1 MDGLSLLGLVCES
14 KLQEKVEPIEEYIDD
29 FPFKVEPLT
38 LTYDDIA
45 EEEQVETKEDLS
57 LVKKEVLDVDDDVV
71 LIQSSQRRSES
82 FEKSSQAVATHL
94 NVKEFG
100 KFRYK
105 IFENQLCKYS
115 KYTGWHLQRSSGMMK
130 IKLDFERLKFGQ
142 DSLIV
147 RALLVRKDETYR
159 HYGVDRICE
168 NHRNEVGV
176 GSRDHVLHP
185 SAGMDGLWYFD
196 KNGQRN
202 SLCFQLGNPDIS
214 GHLETT
220 IGLKIMCN
228 DSCSTCDDPTFK
240 PTESSRD
247 LLLLLTLETTE
258 FGIILARRSII
269 IWPKAV
275 VRPKDLNKP
284 ERRKPKGGAAKLNKK
299 KEMILK
305 MNENK
310 SVSQNQPNQLLV
322 KKDSGSEQKKVNLI
336 VPIETSNSSNVTKLD
351 IVNSSLDFTVRNAR
365 SLGISKA
372 ALLLMVEESY
382 DHLESKS

>member
-14 KLQEKVEPIEEYIDD
+14 KLQEKVEPREDVIED
-29 FPFKVEPLT
+29 FPVKVEDLM
-38 LTYDDIA
+38 YDDIA
-45 EEEQVETKEDLS
+45 EEEEEDLKEDLA
-57 LVKKEVLDVDDDVV
+57 LVKKEVLDVDEDVV
-71 LIQSSQRRSES
+71 LIQSSERRSES
-82 FEKSSQAVATHL
+82 FEKSSQAVSTHL
-94 NVKEFG
+94 NIRDFG
-100 KFRYK
+100 NFRYK

-130 IKLDFERLKFGQ
+130 IKLDFEKLKFGQ

-168 NHRNEVGV
+168 NHRNEVGI

-185 SAGMDGLWYFD
+185 AGWLDGTWYFD

-202 SLCFQLGNPDIS
+202 SLCFKLGKPDIS
-214 GHLETT
+214 GHLQST

-258 FGIILARRSII
+258 FGIILSRRSII

-310 SVSQNQPNQLLV
+310 SVSPGQSVLV
-322 KKDSGSEQKKVNLI
+322 KKDSSSEQKKVNLI
-336 VPIETSNSSNVTKLD
+336 VPIETSSSNVTKMD

-372 ALLLMVEESY
+372 DFLLMVEESF

>member
-14 KLQEKVEPIEEYIDD
+14 KLQEKVEPSEDVIDNL
-29 FPFKVEPLT
+29 PMVKVEHMI
-38 LTYDDIA
+38 YDDIA
-45 EEEQVETKEDLS
+45 EEEEENIKEDLT
-57 LVKKEVLDVDDDVV
+57 LVKKEVLETDEDVV
-71 LIQSSQRRSES
+71 LIQSSERISES
-82 FEKSSQAVATHL
+82 FEKSSQAVSTHL
-94 NVKEFG
+94 NIKDFG
-100 KFRYK
+100 NFRYK

-130 IKLDFERLKFGQ
+130 IKLDFEKLKFGQ

-168 NHRNEVGV
+168 NHRNEVGI

-185 SAGMDGLWYFD
+185 AGWLDGTWYFD

-202 SLCFQLGNPDIS
+202 SLCFKLGQPDIS
-214 GHLETT
+214 GHLEST

-258 FGIILARRSII
+258 LGRILSRRSIL

-299 KEMILK
+299 EEKILK

-310 SVSQNQPNQLLV
+310 PVSPAQSVLV
-322 KKDSGSEQKKVNLI
+322 KKDSSSEQKKENLI
-336 VPIETSNSSNVTKLD
+336 VPMETSSNVTNLD
-351 IVNSSLDFTVRNAR
+351 TVNSSLDLTVRNAR
-365 SLGISKA
+365 SIGISKA
-372 ALLLMVEESY
+372 DLLLMVEESF
-382 DHLESKS
+382 DRLESKS

>member
-14 KLQEKVEPIEEYIDD
+14 KLQEKVEPSEDVIDNL
-29 FPFKVEPLT
+29 PMVKVEHMI
-38 LTYDDIA
+38 YDDIA
-45 EEEQVETKEDLS
+45 EEEEENIKEDLT
-57 LVKKEVLDVDDDVV
+57 LVKKEVLETDEDVV
-71 LIQSSQRRSES
+71 LIQSSERISES
-82 FEKSSQAVATHL
+82 FEKSSQAVSTHL
-94 NVKEFG
+94 NIKDFG
-100 KFRYK
+100 NFRYK

-130 IKLDFERLKFGQ
+130 IKLDFEKLKFGQ

-168 NHRNEVGV
+168 NHRNEVGI

-185 SAGMDGLWYFD
+185 AGWLDGTWYFD

-202 SLCFQLGNPDIS
+202 SLCFKLGQPDIS
-214 GHLETT
+214 GHLEST

-258 FGIILARRSII
+258 LGRILSRRSIL

-299 KEMILK
+299 EEMILK

-310 SVSQNQPNQLLV
+310 PVSPAQSVLV
-322 KKDSGSEQKKVNLI
+322 KKDSSSEQKKENLI
-336 VPIETSNSSNVTKLD
+336 VPMETSSNVTNLD
-351 IVNSSLDFTVRNAR
+351 TVNSSLDLTVRNAR
-365 SLGISKA
+365 ALGISKA
-372 ALLLMVEESY
+372 DLLLMVEESF
-382 DHLESKS
+382 DRLESKS

>member
-14 KLQEKVEPIEEYIDD
+14 KLQEKVEPSEDVIDNL
-29 FPFKVEPLT
+29 PMVKVEHT
-38 LTYDDIA
+38 IYDDIA
-45 EEEQVETKEDLS
+45 EEEEENIKEDLT
-57 LVKKEVLDVDDDVV
+57 LVKKEVLETDEDVV
-71 LIQSSQRRSES
+71 LIQSSERISES
-82 FEKSSQAVATHL
+82 FEKSSQAVSTHL
-94 NVKEFG
+94 NIKDFG
-100 KFRYK
+100 NFRYK

-130 IKLDFERLKFGQ
+130 IKLDFEKLKFGQ

-168 NHRNEVGV
+168 NHRNEVGI

-185 SAGMDGLWYFD
+185 AGWLDGTWYFD

-202 SLCFQLGNPDIS
+202 SLCFKLGQPDIS
-214 GHLETT
+214 GHLEST

-258 FGIILARRSII
+258 FGIILSRRSII

-310 SVSQNQPNQLLV
+310 SVSPGQSVLV
-322 KKDSGSEQKKVNLI
+322 KKDSSSEQKKVNLI
-336 VPIETSNSSNVTKLD
+336 VPIETSSSNVTKMD

-372 ALLLMVEESY
+372 DLLLMVEESF

>member
-14 KLQEKVEPIEEYIDD
+14 KLQERHQKTELMEDVIEHIPVKVENL
-29 FPFKVEPLT
+29 K
-38 LTYDDIA
+38 YDDIA
-45 EEEQVETKEDLS
+45 EDMDSEEDLG
-57 LVKKEVLDVDDDVV
+57 LVKKESQELDDDVV
-71 LIQSSQRRSES
+71 LIQSNELKSES

-94 NVKEFG
+94 NIKDFG
-100 KFRYK
+100 NFRYK
-105 IFENQLCKYS
+105 IHENQLCKFS

-130 IKLDFERLKFGQ
+130 IKLEFEKLKFSQ

-168 NHRNEVGV
+168 NHRNEIGV
-176 GSRDHVLHP
+176 ENKEHVLHP
-185 SAGMDGLWYFD
+185 VAGLDGMWYFD
-196 KNGQRN
+196 NHGQRN
-202 SLCFQLGNPDIS
+202 SLCFKLNKPNMS
-214 GHLETT
+214 GHLEAT

-247 LLLLLTLETTE
+247 LLLLLTLETLE
-258 FGIILARRSII
+258 FGLVLSRRSIT

-299 KEMILK
+299 KEMIEKLK
-305 MNENK
+305 ESK
-310 SVSQNQPNQLLV
+310 PQPSPPNQLIV
-322 KKDSGSEQKKVNLI
+322 KNSNCEQKKVNLI
-336 VPIETSNSSNVTKLD
+336 VPIETTNSSVTKLD

-365 SLGISKA
+365 ALGISKSV
-372 ALLLMVEESY
+372 LLQMVEESY
-382 DHLESKS
+382 DKLMQYKS

>member
-14 KLQEKVEPIEEYIDD
+14 KLQENKTELMDVIEDMPVKVEHL
-29 FPFKVEPLT
+29 K
-38 LTYDDIA
+38 YDDIA
-45 EEEQVETKEDLS
+45 EDLDQEENLT
-57 LVKKEVLDVDDDVV
+57 VKKEALDVDDDVV
-71 LIQSSQRRSES
+71 LIQSNQLKSES

-94 NVKEFG
+94 NIRDMG
-100 KFRYK
+100 NFRFK
-105 IFENQLCKYS
+105 IYENQLCKFS

-130 IKLDFERLKFGQ
+130 IKLEFGKLKFGQ

-176 GSRDHVLHP
+176 ENKEHVLHP
-185 SAGMDGLWYFD
+185 VAGLDGMWYFD
-196 KNGQRN
+196 EVGQRN
-202 SLCFQLGNPDIS
+202 SLCFKLGKPDIS
-214 GHLETT
+214 GHLEST

-247 LLLLLTLETTE
+247 LLLVLTLETTE
-258 FGIILARRSII
+258 FGIVLSRRSIT

-299 KEMILK
+299 KEMIEK
-305 MNENK
+305 MNSSK
-310 SVSQNQPNQLLV
+310 PSQPNQFVV
-322 KKDSGSEQKKVNLI
+322 KNSNCEQKKVNLI
-336 VPIETSNSSNVTKLD
+336 VPIETNNSSVTKLD

-365 SLGISKA
+365 ALGISKLD
-372 ALLLMVEESY
+372 LLQMVEESY
-382 DHLESKS
+382 DRNCLQYKS

>member
-14 KLQEKVEPIEEYIDD
+14 KLQEKVEPSEDVIDNL
-29 FPFKVEPLT
+29 PMVKVEHMI
-38 LTYDDIA
+38 YDDIA
-45 EEEQVETKEDLS
+45 EEEENIKEDLT
-57 LVKKEVLDVDDDVV
+57 LVKKEVLETDEDVV
-71 LIQSSQRRSES
+71 LIQSSERISES
-82 FEKSSQAVATHL
+82 FEKSSQAVSTHL
-94 NVKEFG
+94 NIKDFG
-100 KFRYK
+100 NFRYK

-130 IKLDFERLKFGQ
+130 IKLDFEKLKFGK

-168 NHRNEVGV
+168 NHRNEVGI

-185 SAGMDGLWYFD
+185 AGWLDGTWYFD

-202 SLCFQLGNPDIS
+202 SLCFKLGQPDIS
-214 GHLETT
+214 GHLEST

-258 FGIILARRSII
+258 FGIILSRRSII

-310 SVSQNQPNQLLV
+310 SVSPGQSVLV
-322 KKDSGSEQKKVNLI
+322 KKDSSSEQKKENLI
-336 VPIETSNSSNVTKLD
+336 VPMETSSNVTNLD
-351 IVNSSLDFTVRNAR
+351 TVNSSLDLTVRNAR
-365 SLGISKA
+365 ALGISKA
-372 ALLLMVEESY
+372 DLLLMVEESF
-382 DHLESKS
+382 DRLESKS

>member
-14 KLQEKVEPIEEYIDD
+14 KLQEKVEPSEDVIDNL
-29 FPFKVEPLT
+29 PMVKVEHMI
-38 LTYDDIA
+38 YDDIA
-45 EEEQVETKEDLS
+45 EEEEENIKEDLT
-57 LVKKEVLDVDDDVV
+57 LVKKEVLETDEDVV
-71 LIQSSQRRSES
+71 LIQSSERISES
-82 FEKSSQAVATHL
+82 FEKSSQAVSTHL
-94 NVKEFG
+94 NIKDFG
-100 KFRYK
+100 NFRYK

-130 IKLDFERLKFGQ
+130 IKLDFEKLKFGQ

-168 NHRNEVGV
+168 NHRNEVGI

-185 SAGMDGLWYFD
+185 AGWLDGTWYFD

-202 SLCFQLGNPDIS
+202 SLCFKLGKPDIS
-214 GHLETT
+214 GHLQST

-258 FGIILARRSII
+258 FGIILSRRSII

-310 SVSQNQPNQLLV
+310 SVSPGQSVLV
-322 KKDSGSEQKKVNLI
+322 KKDSSSEQKKVNLI
-336 VPIETSNSSNVTKLD
+336 VPIETSSSNVTKMD

-372 ALLLMVEESY
+372 DLLLMVEESF

>member
-14 KLQEKVEPIEEYIDD
+14 KLQEKVEPSEDVIDNL
-29 FPFKVEPLT
+29 PMVKVEHT
-38 LTYDDIA
+38 IYDDIA
-45 EEEQVETKEDLS
+45 EEEEENIKEDLT
-57 LVKKEVLDVDDDVV
+57 LVKKEVLETDEDVV
-71 LIQSSQRRSES
+71 LIQSSERISES
-82 FEKSSQAVATHL
+82 FEKSSQAVSTHL
-94 NVKEFG
+94 NIKDFG
-100 KFRYK
+100 NFRYK

-130 IKLDFERLKFGQ
+130 IKLDFEKLKFGQ

-168 NHRNEVGV
+168 NHRNEVGI

-185 SAGMDGLWYFD
+185 AGALDGEWYFD

-202 SLCFQLGNPDIS
+202 SLCFKLGKPDIS
-214 GHLETT
+214 GHLQST

-258 FGIILARRSII
+258 FGIILSRRSII

-299 KEMILK
+299 EEKILK

-310 SVSQNQPNQLLV
+310 P
-322 KKDSGSEQKKVNLI
+322 EEKKVNLI
-336 VPIETSNSSNVTKLD
+336 VPMETSSNVTNLD
-351 IVNSSLDFTVRNAR
+351 TVNSSLDITVRNAQ

-372 ALLLMVEESY
+372 DLLLMVEESF
-382 DHLESKS
+382 DRLESKS

>member
-14 KLQEKVEPIEEYIDD
+14 KLQEKVEPSEDVIDNL
-29 FPFKVEPLT
+29 PMVKVEHMI
-38 LTYDDIA
+38 YDDIA
-45 EEEQVETKEDLS
+45 EEEEENIKEDLT
-57 LVKKEVLDVDDDVV
+57 LVKKEVLETDEDVV
-71 LIQSSQRRSES
+71 LIQSSERISES
-82 FEKSSQAVATHL
+82 FEKSSQAVSTHL
-94 NVKEFG
+94 NIKDFG
-100 KFRYK
+100 NLRYK
-105 IFENQLCKYS
+105 IFENQMCKYS

-130 IKLDFERLKFGQ
+130 IKLDFEKLKFGK

-168 NHRNEVGV
+168 NHRNEVGI

-185 SAGMDGLWYFD
+185 AGWLDGTWYFD

-202 SLCFQLGNPDIS
+202 SLCFKLGQPDIS
-214 GHLETT
+214 GHLEST

-258 FGIILARRSII
+258 LGRILSRRSIL

-310 SVSQNQPNQLLV
+310 SVSPGQSVLV
-322 KKDSGSEQKKVNLI
+322 KKDSSSEQKKVNLI
-336 VPIETSNSSNVTKLD
+336 VPIETSSSNVTKMD

-372 ALLLMVEESY
+372 DLLLMVEESF

>member
-14 KLQEKVEPIEEYIDD
+14 KLQEKVEPSEDVIDNL
-29 FPFKVEPLT
+29 PMVKVEHMI
-38 LTYDDIA
+38 YDDIA
-45 EEEQVETKEDLS
+45 EEEEENIKEDLT
-57 LVKKEVLDVDDDVV
+57 LVKKEVLETDEDVV
-71 LIQSSQRRSES
+71 LIQSSERISES
-82 FEKSSQAVATHL
+82 FEKSSQAVSTHL
-94 NVKEFG
+94 NIKDFG
-100 KFRYK
+100 NFRYK

-130 IKLDFERLKFGQ
+130 IKLDFEKLKFGQ

-176 GSRDHVLHP
+176 GGRDHVLHP
-185 SAGMDGLWYFD
+185 AGWLDGTWYFD

-202 SLCFQLGNPDIS
+202 SLCFKLGQPDIS
-214 GHLETT
+214 GHLEST

-258 FGIILARRSII
+258 FGIILSRRSII

-310 SVSQNQPNQLLV
+310 SVSPGQSVLV
-322 KKDSGSEQKKVNLI
+322 KKDSSSEQKKVNLI
-336 VPIETSNSSNVTKLD
+336 VPIETSSSNVTKMD

-372 ALLLMVEESY
+372 DLLLMVEESF

>member
-14 KLQEKVEPIEEYIDD
+14 KLQEKVEPIDD
-29 FPFKVEPLT
+29 VIEDFHVKVEHLM
-38 LTYDDIA
+38 YDDIA
-45 EEEQVETKEDLS
+45 EEQEDLQEDLT
-57 LVKKEVLDVDDDVV
+57 LVKEEVVDVDEDVV
-71 LIQSSQRRSES
+71 LIQSSERRSES

-94 NVKEFG
+94 NIKDFG
-100 KFRYK
+100 NFRYK

-130 IKLDFERLKFGQ
+130 IKLDFDKLKFGQ

-168 NHRNEVGV
+168 NHRNEVGI

-185 SAGMDGLWYFD
+185 AGWMDGMWYFD

-202 SLCFQLGNPDIS
+202 SLCFKLGQPDIS
-214 GHLETT
+214 GHLEST

-258 FGIILARRSII
+258 FGIILSRRSIV

-310 SVSQNQPNQLLV
+310 SVSPGQSILV
-322 KKDSGSEQKKVNLI
+322 KKDSTSEQKKVNLI
-336 VPIETSNSSNVTKLD
+336 VPIETSNSNVTKLD

-372 ALLLMVEESY
+372 ALLLMVEESF

>member
-14 KLQEKVEPIEEYIDD
+14 KLQEKVEPSEDVIDNL
-29 FPFKVEPLT
+29 PMVKVEHMI
-38 LTYDDIA
+38 YDDIA
-45 EEEQVETKEDLS
+45 EEEEENIKEDLT
-57 LVKKEVLDVDDDVV
+57 LVKKEVLETDEDVV
-71 LIQSSQRRSES
+71 LIQSSERISES
-82 FEKSSQAVATHL
+82 FEKSSQAVSTHL
-94 NVKEFG
+94 NIKDFG
-100 KFRYK
+100 NFRYK

-130 IKLDFERLKFGQ
+130 IKLDFEKLKFGQ

-168 NHRNEVGV
+168 NHRNEVGI

-185 SAGMDGLWYFD
+185 AGWLDGTWYFD

-202 SLCFQLGNPDIS
+202 SLCFKLGKPDIS
-214 GHLETT
+214 GHLQST

-258 FGIILARRSII
+258 LGRILSRRSIL

-310 SVSQNQPNQLLV
+310 SVSPGQSVLV
-322 KKDSGSEQKKVNLI
+322 KKDSSSEQKKVNLI
-336 VPIETSNSSNVTKLD
+336 VPIETSSSNVTKMD

-372 ALLLMVEESY
+372 DLLLMVEESF

>member
-14 KLQEKVEPIEEYIDD
+14 KLQEKVEPREDVIED
-29 FPFKVEPLT
+29 FPVKVEDLM
-38 LTYDDIA
+38 YDDIA
-45 EEEQVETKEDLS
+45 EEEEEDLKEDLA
-57 LVKKEVLDVDDDVV
+57 LVKKEVLDVDEDVV
-71 LIQSSQRRSES
+71 LIQSSERRSES
-82 FEKSSQAVATHL
+82 FEKSSQAVSTHL
-94 NVKEFG
+94 NIRDFG
-100 KFRYK
+100 NFRYK

-130 IKLDFERLKFGQ
+130 IKLDFEKLKFGQ

-168 NHRNEVGV
+168 NHRNEVGI

-185 SAGMDGLWYFD
+185 AGWLDGTWYFD

-202 SLCFQLGNPDIS
+202 SLCFKLGQPDIS
-214 GHLETT
+214 GHLEST

-258 FGIILARRSII
+258 FGIILSRRSII

-310 SVSQNQPNQLLV
+310 SVSTGQSVLV
-322 KKDSGSEQKKVNLI
+322 KKDSSSEQKKVNLI
-336 VPIETSNSSNVTKLD
+336 VPIETSNSNVTKLD

-372 ALLLMVEESY
+372 ALLLMVEESF

>member
-14 KLQEKVEPIEEYIDD
+14 KLQEKVEPSEDVIDNL
-29 FPFKVEPLT
+29 PMVKVEHMI
-38 LTYDDIA
+38 YDDIA
-45 EEEQVETKEDLS
+45 EEEEENIKEDLT
-57 LVKKEVLDVDDDVV
+57 LVKKEVLETDEDVV
-71 LIQSSQRRSES
+71 LIQSSERISES
-82 FEKSSQAVATHL
+82 FEKSSQAVSTHL
-94 NVKEFG
+94 NIKDFG
-100 KFRYK
+100 NLRYK
-105 IFENQLCKYS
+105 IFENQMCKYS

-130 IKLDFERLKFGQ
+130 IKLDFEKLKFGQ

-168 NHRNEVGV
+168 NHRNEVGI

-185 SAGMDGLWYFD
+185 AGWLDGTWYFD

-202 SLCFQLGNPDIS
+202 SLCFKLGQPDIS
-214 GHLETT
+214 GHLEST

-258 FGIILARRSII
+258 LGRILSRRSIL

-310 SVSQNQPNQLLV
+310 SVSPGQSVLV
-322 KKDSGSEQKKVNLI
+322 KKDSSSEQKKVNLI
-336 VPIETSNSSNVTKLD
+336 VPIETSSSNVTKMD

-372 ALLLMVEESY
+372 DLLLMVEESF

>member
-1 MDGLSLLGLVCES
+1 MLGLVCES
-14 KLQEKVEPIEEYIDD
+14 KLQEKVEPIEDVIEE
-29 FPFKVEPLT
+29 FPVKVEHML
-38 LTYDDIA
+38 YDDIA
-45 EEEQVETKEDLS
+45 EEEEDTKKDLT
-57 LVKKEVLDVDDDVV
+57 LVKKEKLEVDDDVV
-71 LIQSSQRRSES
+71 LIQSSLRRSES

-94 NVKEFG
+94 NIKEFG
-100 KFRYK
+100 NFRYK

-185 SAGMDGLWYFD
+185 SGGMDGLWYFD
-196 KNGQRN
+196 INGQRN
-202 SLCFQLGNPDIS
+202 SLCFKLGNPDIS

-247 LLLLLTLETTE
+247 LLLVLTLETTE
-258 FGIILARRSII
+258 FGIILSRRSII

-310 SVSQNQPNQLLV
+310 SVSQSQPNQLLV
-322 KKDSGSEQKKVNLI
+322 KKDSSSEQKKVNLI
-336 VPIETSNSSNVTKLD
+336 VPIETSSTNVTKLD

-372 ALLLMVEESY
+372 ELLLMVEESY

>member
-1 MDGLSLLGLVCES
+1 MLGLVCES
-14 KLQEKVEPIEEYIDD
+14 KLQEKVEPIEDVIEE
-29 FPFKVEPLT
+29 FPVKVEHML
-38 LTYDDIA
+38 YDDIA
-45 EEEQVETKEDLS
+45 EEEEDTKKDLT
-57 LVKKEVLDVDDDVV
+57 LVKKEKLEVDDDVV
-71 LIQSSQRRSES
+71 LIQSSLRRSES

-94 NVKEFG
+94 NIKEFG
-100 KFRYK
+100 NFRYK

-130 IKLDFERLKFGQ
+130 IKLDFDMLKFGQ

-196 KNGQRN
+196 INGQRN
-202 SLCFQLGNPDIS
+202 SLCFKLGSPDIS

-247 LLLLLTLETTE
+247 LLLVLTLETTE
-258 FGIILARRSII
+258 FGIILSRRSII

-310 SVSQNQPNQLLV
+310 SVSQSQPNQLLV
-322 KKDSGSEQKKVNLI
+322 KKDSSSEQKKVNLI
-336 VPIETSNSSNVTKLD
+336 VPIETSSTNVTKLD

-372 ALLLMVEESY
+372 ELLLMVEESY

>member
-14 KLQEKVEPIEEYIDD
+14 KLQEKVEPSEDVIDNL
-29 FPFKVEPLT
+29 PMVKVEHT
-38 LTYDDIA
+38 IYDDIA
-45 EEEQVETKEDLS
+45 EEEEENIKEDLT
-57 LVKKEVLDVDDDVV
+57 LVKKEVLETDEDVV
-71 LIQSSQRRSES
+71 LIQSSERISES
-82 FEKSSQAVATHL
+82 FEKSSQAVSTHL
-94 NVKEFG
+94 NIKDFG
-100 KFRYK
+100 NFRYK

-130 IKLDFERLKFGQ
+130 IKLDFEKLKFGQ

-176 GSRDHVLHP
+176 GGRDHVLHP
-185 SAGMDGLWYFD
+185 AGWLDGTWYFD

-202 SLCFQLGNPDIS
+202 SLCFKLGQPDIS
-214 GHLETT
+214 GHLEST

-258 FGIILARRSII
+258 LGRILSRRSIL

-299 KEMILK
+299 EEKILK

-310 SVSQNQPNQLLV
+310 P
-322 KKDSGSEQKKVNLI
+322 EEKKVNLI
-336 VPIETSNSSNVTKLD
+336 VPMETSSNVTNLD
-351 IVNSSLDFTVRNAR
+351 TVNSSLDITVRNAR
-365 SLGISKA
+365 SIGISKA
-372 ALLLMVEESY
+372 DLLLMVEESF
-382 DHLESKS
+382 DRLESKS

>member
-14 KLQEKVEPIEEYIDD
+14 KLQEKVEPSEDVIDNL
-29 FPFKVEPLT
+29 PMVKVEHMI
-38 LTYDDIA
+38 YDDIA
-45 EEEQVETKEDLS
+45 EEEENIKEDLT
-57 LVKKEVLDVDDDVV
+57 LVKKEVLETDEDVV
-71 LIQSSQRRSES
+71 LIQSSERISES
-82 FEKSSQAVATHL
+82 FEKSSQAVSTHL
-94 NVKEFG
+94 NIKDFG
-100 KFRYK
+100 NFRYK

-130 IKLDFERLKFGQ
+130 IKLDFEKLKFGQ

-168 NHRNEVGV
+168 NHRNEVGI

-185 SAGMDGLWYFD
+185 AGWLDGTWYFD

-202 SLCFQLGNPDIS
+202 SLCFKLGQPDIS
-214 GHLETT
+214 GHLEST

-258 FGIILARRSII
+258 FGIILSRRSII

-310 SVSQNQPNQLLV
+310 SVSPGQSVLV
-322 KKDSGSEQKKVNLI
+322 KKDSSSEQKKVNLI
-336 VPIETSNSSNVTKLD
+336 VPIETSSSNVTKMD

-372 ALLLMVEESY
+372 DLLLMVEESF

>member
-14 KLQEKVEPIEEYIDD
+14 KLQEKVEPREDVIED
-29 FPFKVEPLT
+29 FPVKVEDLM
-38 LTYDDIA
+38 YDDIA
-45 EEEQVETKEDLS
+45 EEEEEDLKEDLA
-57 LVKKEVLDVDDDVV
+57 LVKKEVLDVDEDVV
-71 LIQSSQRRSES
+71 LIQSSERRSES
-82 FEKSSQAVATHL
+82 FEKSSQAVSTHL
-94 NVKEFG
+94 NIRDFG
-100 KFRYK
+100 NFRYK

-130 IKLDFERLKFGQ
+130 IKLDFEKLKFGQ

-168 NHRNEVGV
+168 NHRNEVGI

-185 SAGMDGLWYFD
+185 AGWLDGTWYFD

-202 SLCFQLGNPDIS
+202 SLCFKLGQPDIS
-214 GHLETT
+214 GHLEST

-258 FGIILARRSII
+258 FGIILSRRSII

-310 SVSQNQPNQLLV
+310 SVSPGQSVLV
-322 KKDSGSEQKKVNLI
+322 KKDSSSEQKKVNLI
-336 VPIETSNSSNVTKLD
+336 VPIETSNSNVTKLD

-372 ALLLMVEESY
+372 ALLLMVEESF

>member
-1 MDGLSLLGLVCES
+1 MLGLVCES
-14 KLQEKVEPIEEYIDD
+14 KLQEKVEPIEDVIEE
-29 FPFKVEPLT
+29 FPVKVEHML
-38 LTYDDIA
+38 YDDIA
-45 EEEQVETKEDLS
+45 EEEEDTKKDLT
-57 LVKKEVLDVDDDVV
+57 LVKKEKLEVDDDVV
-71 LIQSSQRRSES
+71 LIQSSLRRSES

-94 NVKEFG
+94 NIKEFG
-100 KFRYK
+100 NFRYK

-130 IKLDFERLKFGQ
+130 IKLDFDMLKFGQ

-196 KNGQRN
+196 INGQRN
-202 SLCFQLGNPDIS
+202 SLCFKLGNPDIS

-247 LLLLLTLETTE
+247 LLLVLTLETTE
-258 FGIILARRSII
+258 FGIILSRRSII

-310 SVSQNQPNQLLV
+310 SVSQSQPNQLLV
-322 KKDSGSEQKKVNLI
+322 KKDSSSEQKKVNLI
-336 VPIETSNSSNVTKLD
+336 VPIETSSTNVTKLD

-372 ALLLMVEESY
+372 ELLLMVEESY

>member
-14 KLQEKVEPIEEYIDD
+14 KLQEKVEPREDVIED
-29 FPFKVEPLT
+29 FPVKVEDLM
-38 LTYDDIA
+38 YDDIA
-45 EEEQVETKEDLS
+45 EEEEEDLKEDLA
-57 LVKKEVLDVDDDVV
+57 LVKKEVLDVDEDVV
-71 LIQSSQRRSES
+71 LIQSSERRSES
-82 FEKSSQAVATHL
+82 FEKSSQAVSTHL
-94 NVKEFG
+94 NIRDFG
-100 KFRYK
+100 NFRYK

-130 IKLDFERLKFGQ
+130 IKLDFEKLKFGQ

-168 NHRNEVGV
+168 NHRNEVGI

-185 SAGMDGLWYFD
+185 AGWLDGTWYFD

-202 SLCFQLGNPDIS
+202 SLCFKLGQPDIS
-214 GHLETT
+214 GHLEST

-258 FGIILARRSII
+258 FGIILSRRSII

-310 SVSQNQPNQLLV
+310 SVTPGQSVLV
-322 KKDSGSEQKKVNLI
+322 KKDSSSEQKKVNLI
-336 VPIETSNSSNVTKLD
+336 VPIETSNSNVTKLD

-372 ALLLMVEESY
+372 ALLLMVEESF

>member
-14 KLQEKVEPIEEYIDD
+14 KLQEKVEPSEDVIDNL
-29 FPFKVEPLT
+29 PMVKVEHMI
-38 LTYDDIA
+38 YDDIA
-45 EEEQVETKEDLS
+45 EEEENIKEDLT
-57 LVKKEVLDVDDDVV
+57 LVKKEVLEADEDVV
-71 LIQSSQRRSES
+71 LIQSSDRISES
-82 FEKSSQAVATHL
+82 FEKSSQAVSTHL
-94 NVKEFG
+94 NIKDFG
-100 KFRYK
+100 NFRYK

-130 IKLDFERLKFGQ
+130 IKLDFEKLKFGQ

-176 GSRDHVLHP
+176 GGRGHVLHP
-185 SAGMDGLWYFD
+185 AGALDGEWYFD

-202 SLCFQLGNPDIS
+202 SLCFKLGKPDIS
-214 GHLETT
+214 GHLQST

-258 FGIILARRSII
+258 FGIILSRRSII

-310 SVSQNQPNQLLV
+310 SVSPGQSVLV
-322 KKDSGSEQKKVNLI
+322 KKDSSSEQKKVNLI
-336 VPIETSNSSNVTKLD
+336 VPIETSSSNVTKMD

-372 ALLLMVEESY
+372 DLLLMVEESF